1 MAYKDLNDFLRV
13 LEEAGELKRITTE
26 VDPVLEV
33 AEIADRMM
41 KTGGQALLFE
51 NVKGSDFPLVINIFG
66 SQKRMNMALEVKNID
81 VIGQRI
87 LDIIEPEMPTNLVQ
101 KLKMLPKLKKIA
113 DFIPTIVT
121 KAPCQEVVNTDNPS
135 LSEIPILKTWPQDGG
150 KFITFPLVFT
160 KDPESGIRNC
170 GMYRMQVYDDTTT
183 GMHWHIHKHG
193 ARHYRTSEMSEK
205 PLEVAVALGCDPAV
219 IYSATAPLPDDVDEM
234 MFAGFL
240 RGSSV
245 ELVKCKT
252 IDIEVPANA
261 EFVLEGY
268 VNPSER
274 RTEGPFGD
282 HTGYYSLEDE
292 FPVFHIKAITR
303 RKKPVYPCT
312 IVGKPPMED
321 CFMGKATERI
331 FLPLLKKTL
340 PEIVD
345 INLPIEGIFHNFIF
359 ISIDKRYPGQA
370 QKVMHAI
377 WGTGQMMFIKF
388 VVILD
393 KHVDIHDLG
402 EVIWRIGNNVD
413 PKRDVT
419 VVKGPVDALD
429 HVSALPNL
437 GTKMGI
443 DATKKGPKDGHFRKW
458 PDDVVMPEN
467 IKRLVDSKWKE
478 YGFQPVA
485 DSKGG

>member
-1 MAYKDLNDFLRV
+1 MAYKDISGFIRV
-13 LEEAGELKRITTE
+13 LEEKGELKRIKTE
-26 VDPVLEV
+26 VDPDLEV
-33 AEIADRMM
+33 AEIADRVM
-41 KTGGQALLFE
+41 KKGGPALLFE
-51 NVKGSDFPLVINIFG
+51 NVKGSDMPLAINLFG
-66 SQKRMNMALEVKNID
+66 SKKRMNMALEVDNID
-81 VIGQRI
+81 VIGKRI
-87 LDIIEPEMPTNLVQ
+87 IELIEPEIPTNLLG
-101 KLKMLPKLKKIA
+101 KLKMLPKLKRLA
-113 DFIPTIVT
+113 DFIPKIVN
-121 KAPCQEVVNTDNPS
+121 KAPCQEIVNTGNPS
-135 LSEIPILKTWPQDGG
+135 LGELPILKTWPQDGG

-160 KDPESGIRNC
+160 KNPVSGIRNC

-193 ARHYRTSEMSEK
+193 AKHYKISEGKEK

-219 IYSATAPLPDDVDEM
+219 LYSSTAPLPDDVDEM

-240 RGSSV
+240 RGSPV

-252 IDIEVPANA
+252 IDLEVPANA
-261 EFVLEGY
+261 EIVLEGY

-274 RTEGPFGD
+274 RAEGPFGD
-282 HTGYYSLEDE
+282 HTGYYSLKDE
-292 FPVFHIKAITR
+292 YPVFHIKAITR
-303 RKKPVYPCT
+303 RKNPVYPCT

-388 VVILD
+388 IVVLD
-393 KHVDIHDLG
+393 KHVNIHDLG
-402 EVIWRIGNNVD
+402 EVIWRMGNNVD
-413 PKRDVT
+413 PKRDIT

-429 HVSALPNL
+429 HVSELPGL
-437 GTKMGI
+437 GAKMGI
-443 DATKKGPKDGHFRKW
+443 DATKKGPKDGHFREW
-458 PDDVVMPEN
+458 PDDVVMSEE
-467 IKRLVDSKWKE
+467 IVKLVDSKWKE
-478 YGFQPVA
+478 YGL
-485 DSKGG
+485 

>member
-1 MAYKDLNDFLRV
+1 MAYKDLSDFIRV
-13 LEEAGELKRITTE
+13 IEEAGELKRITVE
-26 VDPVLEV
+26 VDPILEI

-41 KTGGQALLFE
+41 KSDGPALIFE
-51 NVKGSDFPLVINIFG
+51 NVKGSEFPLVINLFG
-66 SQKRMNMALEVKNID
+66 SQKRMNLALEVDNID
-81 VIGQRI
+81 IIGEKI
-87 LDIIEPEMPTNLVQ
+87 LALIEPEIPKNLMG
-101 KLKMLPKLKKIA
+101 KLKMLPKLKQISN
-113 DFIPTIVT
+113 FIPKMVS
-121 KAPCQEVVNTDNPS
+121 KAACQELVNSENPS
-135 LSEIPILKTWPQDGG
+135 LDEIPILKTWPQDGG

-160 KDPESGIRNC
+160 KDPESGMRNC
-170 GMYRMQVYDDTTT
+170 GMYRMHVYDERTT

-193 ARHYRTSEMSEK
+193 AKHYHKAEGEEK

-219 IYSATAPLPDDVDEM
+219 LYSATAPLPDDVDEM

-240 RGSSV
+240 RNAPV

-252 IDIEVPANA
+252 IDVEVPANA
-261 EFVLEGY
+261 EFILEGY

-274 RTEGPFGD
+274 RVEGPFGD
-282 HTGYYSLEDE
+282 HTGYYSLKEE
-292 FPVFHIKAITR
+292 YPVFHLKAITR
-303 RKKPVYPCT
+303 RKKPIYPCT

-345 INLPIEGIFHNFIF
+345 INLPLEGIFHNFIF

-393 KHVDIHDLG
+393 KHVNIQDLS

-413 PKRDVT
+413 AERDIT

-429 HVSALPNL
+429 HVSPLPYF
-437 GTKMGI
+437 GAKMGI
-443 DATKKGPKDGHFRKW
+443 DATKKGPKDGHFREW
-458 PDDVVMPEN
+458 PDDIEMPDA
-467 IKRLVDSKWKE
+467 IKDIVNSRWNE
-478 YGFQPVA
+478 YGF
-485 DSKGG
+485 